1 MTQLVFE
8 NINSRITDH
17 HNAADR
23 RRRVSSGNFVRNQ
36 GFRSRFA
43 ATLRR
48 TADRID
54 SKRPFRTEPNPA

>member
-1 MTQLVFE
+1 MTQLVFD
-8 NINSRITDH
+8 NINSRLNDH
-17 HNAADR
+17 YKAADHQHR
-23 RRRVSSGNFVRNQ
+23 IASGNVVRNP

-54 SKRPFRTEPNPA
+54 SKRPFHTEPSQA